1 MAELEKSKI
10 EIKFNKYITISIIIA
25 LFVFILYYL
34 WPYRNGVFGAFIL
47 FVLFL
52 PIYKFF
58 KDKLKINKKVSGILI
73 IILVIIIVIIP
84 SYFIVT
90 NAYNQIS
97 NITIDKSAIIDA
109 IDKIDQ
115 KIPALNLVENV
126 NKQISNFVNW
136 TGDLLIKGVTSAIT
150 TAITLIILFFI
161 LYYLLVYSKE
171 VKNELKEFLP
181 FNNKN
186 SNILY
191 TEFKKITY
199 ATVVATGL
207 VAIVQGLL
215 LGLSFWIFG
224 IKGAVLWGLL
234 AAIFSFLPIV
244 GVPLIWVPYA
254 IYFIVQQNYL
264 VGIGLIVSG
273 LIINYIEYFIRPPL
287 QKKMGNLHPLTSIL
301 GIFIGLAAFGIV
313 GIVIGPLLI
322 SYFLII
328 FKMYKDEYIVKKN
341 KF

>member
-1 MAELEKSKI
+1 MTELEKSKI
-10 EIKFNKYITISIIIA
+10 EIKFNKYITFSIIIA
-25 LFVFILYYL
+25 LFIFILYYL

-52 PIYKFF
+52 PIYNFF
-58 KDKLKINKKVSGILI
+58 KNKLKINKKVSGILI

-97 NITIDKSAIIDA
+97 NIVVDKSAIIDA

-115 KIPALNLVENV
+115 KIPALNLVENID
-126 NKQISNFVNW
+126 KQVSNLVNW
-136 TGDLLIKGVTSAIT
+136 TGDLLIKGISSVISTG
-150 TAITLIILFFI
+150 ITLVILFFI
-161 LYYLLVYSKE
+161 LYYLLVYNKE

-191 TEFKKITY
+191 LEFKRVTY

-207 VAIVQGLL
+207 VAIAQGLL

-234 AAIFSFLPIV
+234 AAILSFLPVV

-254 IYFIVQQNYL
+254 IYFIIQQNYFI
-264 VGIGLIVSG
+264 GIGLIISG
-273 LIINYIEYFIRPPL
+273 LIINYLEFFIRPPL
-287 QKKMGNLHPLTSIL
+287 QRKMGNLHPLISIL

-328 FKMYKDEYIVKKN
+328 FKMYKEEYLIKKN
-341 KF
+341 KT